1 LESSDPPEVDSV
13 QVEESEFD
21 SPEVEEKD
29 LNNLTIPAVLFNLNY
44 KIRKQLIPIA
54 KSNNTK

>member
-29 LNNLTIPAVLFNLNY
+29 LNNLTIPAVLL
-44 KIRKQLIPIA
+44 
-54 KSNNTK
+54 